1 MERAR
6 YGLVGQTL
14 GHSFS
19 PQLHRELSGMDYA
32 LFELRPEQLEGFLR
46 AGAFDGVNVTIPYKK
61 AAMAYCDRLT
71 GQARRIGSVNT
82 ILRRPD
88 GTLVGHNTD
97 YDGVLYLL
105 RSAGAQVEGKKALVL
120 GSGGASLAVRAAL
133 SDLGAG
139 AVVTIS
145 RSGADHYG
153 NLERHRDAAVIVN
166 ATPVGMY
173 PDNEGCP
180 LSLDGFPVLEGVFD
194 LIYNPGRT
202 QLLLQAGRRGL
213 IRAGGL
219 GMLAAQAWA
228 AERFW
233 GIEVPE
239 RQLELAARRLE
250 GRSRNILLIGMP
262 GCGKSAVGQQLA
274 RRLGRPL
281 ADLDHLAEQQAGR
294 TIPQIFQQQG
304 EEAFRRLEH
313 QVLLQQ
319 ARRSG
324 IVIAAGGGV
333 VTRPE
338 NLDPMRWNST
348 VVFLRRDLA
357 RLPRDG
363 RPLSQREGVER
374 LYRQRLPLY
383 QAAADLTVDN
393 TGVEAT
399 AEEII
404 RRLGL

>member
-357 RLPRDG
+357 QLPRDG